1 MRINKYLAECNI
13 ASRRKVEEF
22 IIEGKV
28 KLNDKVVTELG
39 TQVNENDIV
48 KFNDIIVKP
57 TSNKIYLLLNKP
69 IGYITT
75 VKDEQGRHTVLDLIG
90 KMPDRIYP
98 VGRLDC
104 NTEGMLILT
113 NDGDF
118 ANKLI
123 HPRNEINKVY
133 QVQLNRQPSIEE
145 LNKIK
150 SGVKLEDYVT
160 KPAIITNQK
169 KLEGGR
175 YQLDITI
182 HEGKNR
188 EVRKMFEAVG
198 LKVKHLARIKIGS
211 LPIGSLPLGKYKKLS
226 KTELDLLLNNKK

>member
-13 ASRRKVEEF
+13 SSRRKVEEF
-22 IIEGKV
+22 V
-28 KLNDKVVTELG
+28 KKGCVMVNDVIVTDLA
-39 TQVNENDIV
+39 TQVEQTDVV
-48 KFNDIIVKP
+48 KFNGVVVTP

-75 VKDEQGRHTVLDLIG
+75 VKDEQDRHTVLDLIG

-118 ANKLI
+118 ANLLI
-123 HPRNEINKVY
+123 HPSHEINRIY
-133 QVQLNRQPSIEE
+133 RVQLNRVPSVLE

-150 SGVKLEDYVT
+150 TGVKLEDYVT
-160 KPAIITNQK
+160 APAKISNQT

-198 LKVKHLARIKIGS
+198 LRVKHLARIQIGCLPLGN
-211 LPIGSLPLGKYKKLS
+211 LPIGKYKLLS
-226 KTELDLLLNNKK
+226 KTERDLLLKNK